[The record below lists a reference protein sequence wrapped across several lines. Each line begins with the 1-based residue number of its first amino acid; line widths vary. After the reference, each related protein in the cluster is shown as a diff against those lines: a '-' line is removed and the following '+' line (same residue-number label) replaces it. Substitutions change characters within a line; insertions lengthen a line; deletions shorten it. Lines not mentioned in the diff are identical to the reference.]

1 METHAYTDL
10 TGVAVVALAALLC
23 GVLLE
28 RLRQPAFVGYIF
40 AGLLLGPTAL
50 GLVSNRAQIDTIADF
65 GVLMLLFVIGLELP
79 LRLFVRMW
87 RLSLIATAL
96 QIASGVGAAL
106 LVKGVMGW
114 STGMAVL
121 LGFVVALSSTA
132 VAIKIIEDSGELKTR
147 PGRIA
152 VGVLIAQDLAFVPMI
167 LILGMFAVDRPR
179 TEGFVTLAGAVAVM
193 GWLIWHLAKGGKIP
207 LPFVRDASKHVDLTP
222 ISALAMCFGAA
233 AVSGFLGLTP
243 AYGAFLGGLVLGN
256 AGGDRHALL
265 VAARPLQSVLM
276 MAFFLSIGLLID
288 LRFIWDNLS
297 AVLLLLFLVTIFKT
311 GVNTAIFR
319 LLGQSWPQAFLLA
332 VVLAQVGEFSFLLA
346 RNGLD
351 LRLIG
356 DYEMR
361 LVVAVTVL
369 SLAISPIWVVT
380 ARRLHAMSGEGTLGI
395 GDLLGQVY
403 RPEAELVSRAS
414 ARARPGAALFMRRIR
429 RLISRVRERKL
440 KPSNENAAP
449 PSQPSA
455 SPPLVAALPQIEHRA
470 NDVTERKIGDA

>member
-1 METHAYTDL
+1 MEAHAYTDL
-10 TGVAVVALAALLC
+10 TGVAVVALAALLG

-50 GLVSNRAQIDTIADF
+50 GLVSNREQIDTIADF

-79 LRLFVRMW
+79 LRLFVRLW
-87 RLSLIATAL
+87 RISLIATAL
-96 QIASGVGAAL
+96 QIASGVGVAL
-106 LVKGVMGW
+106 LVKELTGW

-132 VAIKIIEDSGELKTR
+132 VAIKLVEDAGEMKTR

-167 LILGMFAVDRPR
+167 LVLGMFAIDRPR
-179 TEGFVTLAGAVAVM
+179 SEGFVTLAGAVLVM

-207 LPFVRDASKHVDLTP
+207 IPFVRDASRHVDLTP

-256 AGGDRHALL
+256 AGGDRHAILR
-265 VAARPLQSVLM
+265 AARPIQSVLM

-288 LRFIWDNLS
+288 LEFIWDNLG
-297 AVLLLLFLVTIFKT
+297 AVLVLLFLVTVFKT
-311 GVNTAIFR
+311 GANTAIFR

-351 LRLIG
+351 LKLIG
-356 DYEMR
+356 AYEMR

-369 SLAISPIWVVT
+369 SLALSPIWVVT
-380 ARRLHAMSGEGTLGI
+380 ARRLHAMTEGGVLGI
-395 GDLLGQVY
+395 ADLLGQVY
-403 RPEAELVSRAS
+403 RPEAEFV
-414 ARARPGAALFMRRIR
+414 ARAKPGAALFVQRIR
-429 RLISRVRERKL
+429 VLIVRLRERRL
-440 KPSNENAAP
+440 KPSNENAA
-449 PSQPSA
+449 QPM
-455 SPPLVAALPQIEHRA
+455 PDVLRIEDNRPI
-470 NDVTERKIGDA
+470 NEKTGTDA

>member
-10 TGVAVVALAALLC
+10 TGVAVVALAALL
-23 GVLLE
+23 GGIALE
-28 RLRQPAFVGYIF
+28 RLRQPAFVGYIL

-50 GLVSNRAQIDTIADF
+50 GLVSNREQIDSIADF

-79 LRLFVRMW
+79 LRLFVRLW
-87 RLSLIATAL
+87 RISLIATAL
-96 QIASGVGAAL
+96 QIGSGLAMMLAI
-106 LVKGVMGW
+106 KGLTGW

-132 VAIKIIEDSGELKTR
+132 VAIKIIEDAGEMKTR

-207 LPFVRDASKHVDLTP
+207 IPFVRDASKHVDLTP

-256 AGGDRHALL
+256 AGGDRHAILR
-265 VAARPLQSVLM
+265 AARPLQSVLM
-276 MAFFLSIGLLID
+276 MVFFLSIGLLID
-288 LRFIWDNLS
+288 LKFIWDNLG
-297 AVLLLLFLVTIFKT
+297 AVLLLLLLVTIFKT

-319 LLGQSWPQAFLLA
+319 ALGQSWPQAFLLA

-380 ARRLHAMSGEGTLGI
+380 ARRLHAMSEGTSLGI
-395 GDLLGQVY
+395 TDLLGQVY
-403 RPEAELVSRAS
+403 RPETEFVSRAS
-414 ARARPGAALFMRRIR
+414 ARARPGVALFAQRIR
-429 RLISRVRERKL
+429 GLLVRLRLRKL

-449 PSQPSA
+449 AQPA
-455 SPPLVAALPQIEHRA
+455 TPTVPQIEHRREGS
-470 NDVTERKIGDA
+470 NDA